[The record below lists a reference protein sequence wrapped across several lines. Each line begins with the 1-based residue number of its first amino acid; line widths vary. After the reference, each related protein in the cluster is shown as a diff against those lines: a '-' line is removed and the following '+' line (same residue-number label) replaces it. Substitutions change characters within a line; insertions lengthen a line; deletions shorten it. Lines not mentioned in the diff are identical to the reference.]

1 MPSELPFDEEFKMID
16 LGLSTTPA
24 PAVDADLIKDATEAS
39 FMADVIEMS
48 QTIPV
53 IVDFWAPWCGPC
65 KTLGPMLEDAVR
77 AVKGAVKMVK
87 VNADECQGLTGQLQ
101 IQSLPTVYA
110 FFEGKPV
117 DGFQGAVPQSE
128 ISEFVARVV
137 KMGGGE
143 TPADTLNDAV
153 EAAEDMLT
161 EGEADDAAQT
171 FSAILGEDPNHAG
184 AYGGLVRSHIAM
196 GDLDQAE
203 AVLNG
208 APSEISESP
217 ELEAAAA
224 QLALARQAADAGPV
238 VELTAAVEA
247 DETDHQA
254 RFDLALAL
262 HANDDAQ
269 GAVDQLLE
277 LFRRDRDW
285 NEGAAKTQL
294 FTVFDALKPSD
305 PIVLNGRRKLST
317 LIFA

>member
-1 MPSELPFDEEFKMID
+1 MID
-16 LGLSTTPA
+16 LGMVAA
-24 PAVDADLIKDATEAS
+24 PTADADLIKDATEAT

-48 QTIPV
+48 NTVPV

-87 VNADECQGLTGQLQ
+87 VNADECQALTGQLQ

-128 ISEFVARVV
+128 INEFVARVV
-137 KMGGGE
+137 KAGGGE

-153 EAAEDMLT
+153 EVAEDMLT
-161 EGEADDAAQT
+161 DGEADDAAQT

-184 AYGGLVRSHIAM
+184 AYGGLVRSHIAL

-208 APSEISESP
+208 APAEISSSP
-217 ELEAAAA
+217 ELEAASA
-224 QLALARQAADAGPV
+224 QLELARQAAGAGPV
-238 VELTAAVEA
+238 GELTAAVEA
-247 DETDHQA
+247 DENNHQA

-262 HANDDAQ
+262 HANDDAE
-269 GAVDQLLE
+269 GAVTQLLE

-294 FTVFDALKPSD
+294 FVVFDAMKAND